1 MLQETR
7 TRHSARP
14 LQDHYKY
21 LEMTKSDHLKRI
33 LLDRFSP
40 QELHQICADLRP
52 QGYAH
57 VGFEFISLLGRAR
70 YLEVVAEMGEQMR
83 DEMESWYS
91 ILETTGFSKEIRQ
104 DLNQAGRSVT
114 LGRAMELK
122 SLVEPGS
129 EQV

>member
-7 TRHSARP
+7 TRHATRP

-40 QELHQICADLRP
+40 QELHQICTDLRP

-70 YLEVVAEMGEQMR
+70 YLEVVAEMGEQVR

-129 EQV
+129 EQI